1 MCSCQNTYFTTGFL
15 EARCSRKEH
24 WTVSDFF
31 FFFFQI
37 EFVRTNLAVR
47 GAVLGVAVS
56 ERLSWSLR
64 IKWTITVTIIIK
76 SSLQNC

>member
-1 MCSCQNTYFTTGFL
+1 MFMPKHLLHSWF
-15 EARCSRKEH
+15 SRAWMQQEGAG
-24 WTVSDFF
+24 TVSDFYL

-37 EFVRTNLAVR
+37 EFIRTNLAVR
-47 GAVLGVAVS
+47 SAVLGVAVS
-56 ERLSWSLR
+56 ERLSWPLH

>member
-1 MCSCQNTYFTTGFL
+1 MFMPEHLLHNWF
-15 EARCSRKEH
+15 SRGQMQQEGAL
-24 WTVSDFF
+24 DCFRFF